1 MCLPTTTMAAATAT
15 ATETATATATSA
27 ALAFAFHFYNG
38 LRLYEPGT
46 QVQVALTGPATED
59 KPHTPAHTH
68 TQTPTQ

>member
-1 MCLPTTTMAAATAT
+1 MCLPTTTMAAAT

>member
-15 ATETATATATSA
+15 ETATATSA

-59 KPHTPAHTH
+59 KPHT
-68 TQTPTQ
+68 QTPTQ